1 MIITYILIALSVLA
15 SYYAWNRTDKL
26 YAWMLNPYSVVHRNQ
41 YYRILT
47 SGFIHHDWTH
57 LIFNMITL
65 YFFGRNMEYV
75 LNYYHGGGGVVYF
88 IALYFIGMAVADIP
102 SIIKHRDHPN
112 YNSLGASGAVSAV
125 LFASILFS
133 PTNKIFLFFIPVGM
147 PGYIFGALY
156 LIYSYYQG
164 RKMADNINHDAHLYG
179 ALFGIIFS
187 ILIQPSV
194 IPHFFEQILNYR
206 IF

>member
-1 MIITYILIALSVLA
+1 M
-15 SYYAWNRTDKL
+15 YAWNRQEKL
-26 YAWMLNPYSVVHRNQ
+26 YAWMLNPYAVIHRGQ

-47 SGFIHHDWTH
+47 SGFIHHDWVH

-75 LNYYHGGGGVVYF
+75 FIFLFGGGKGIFYYLV
-88 IALYFIGMAVADIP
+88 LYFLGMVVADVP
-102 SIIKHRDHPN
+102 SLLKHKDNPN

-133 PTNKIFLFFIPVGM
+133 PTNKIYLFFIPIGI
-147 PGYIFGALY
+147 PGFIFGALY

-164 RKMADNINHDAHLYG
+164 KRMADNINHDAHLYG

-187 ILIQPSV
+187 VV
-194 IPHFFEQILNYR
+194 IRPAVLPGFFEQILNYQL
-206 IF
+206 F